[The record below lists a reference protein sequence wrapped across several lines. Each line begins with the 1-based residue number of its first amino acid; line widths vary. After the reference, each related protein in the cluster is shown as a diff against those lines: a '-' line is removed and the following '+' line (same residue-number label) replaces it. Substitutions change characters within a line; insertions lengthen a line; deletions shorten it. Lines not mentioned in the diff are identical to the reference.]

1 MMGATPVESGKP
13 ANVPENGAHGCFYCR
28 GIVESGSTFHDEC
41 ADEYERRID
50 AERCVYCGRKAA
62 ISDLFEKVG
71 EHMLC
76 YRCDRNLVQRVYRG
90 YPGKARG

>member
-1 MMGATPVESGKP
+1 MERDGQGAQR
-13 ANVPENGAHGCFYCR
+13 CFYCR
-28 GIVESGSTFHDEC
+28 ETVESGSTFHEEC

-50 AERCVYCGRKAA
+50 AERCVYCNHKAA
-62 ISDLFEKVG
+62 FSDLFEEYG

-76 YRCDRNLVQRVYRG
+76 GKCDANPLQRKYSG